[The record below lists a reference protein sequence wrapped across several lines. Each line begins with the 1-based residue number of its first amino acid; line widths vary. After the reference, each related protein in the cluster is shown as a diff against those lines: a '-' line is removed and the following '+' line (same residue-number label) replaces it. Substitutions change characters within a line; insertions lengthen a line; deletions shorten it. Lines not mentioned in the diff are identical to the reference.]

1 MREPV
6 YGRRFTSP
14 MLASPIARRTRHLI
28 VTPGSSAEPAVV
40 QTGHHQRGEEGMLYF
55 LIALIGLWLL
65 FPRTAAG
72 NPVAVLAG
80 AGVLLLLLGGS
91 CAG

>member
-1 MREPV
+1 
-6 YGRRFTSP
+6 
-14 MLASPIARRTRHLI
+14 
-28 VTPGSSAEPAVV
+28 
-40 QTGHHQRGEEGMLYF
+40 MLYF